1 MKNNVKLIKP
11 GVINIILD
19 DINETM
25 NTHKVN
31 NSYSALNGYLNVND
45 ISSALFCINFTYA
58 PPNSTK
64 RRRQRVSMIV
74 MTQFLV
80 TVLC

>member
-25 NTHKVN
+25 NTRKFN
-31 NSYSALNGYLNVND
+31 NSYSAIDGYLNAND
-45 ISSALFCINFTYA
+45 VPLALFNISFTYA
-58 PPNSTK
+58 PPNPTK
-64 RRRQRVSMIV
+64 RRQ
-74 MTQFLV
+74 
-80 TVLC
+80 